1 MIDRAQGL
9 GVETVNAV
17 AANPVFAD
25 EAGATEKAEMFGDGR
40 ARDGEGVSDLSG
52 GLVALA
58 EQVEDGAAG
67 GVGEG
72 AEDGVRRMGNRT
84 VSHNA

>member
-1 MIDRAQGL
+1 MVDRAQRL
-9 GVETVNAV
+9 RVKAIETV
-17 AANPVFAD
+17 AADAMFAD
-25 EAGATEKAEMFGDGR
+25 KTGTAEQAQVFRDGR
-40 ARDGEGVSDLSG
+40 SGNGKRASNLSG

-72 AEDGVRRMGNRT
+72 TEDSVWRMGNRT
-84 VSHNA
+84 VSHNM